1 MLHVDIHYAGKWI
14 YWVEFNRGTWNGI
27 FRVHP
32 SGDGL
37 EHVIKDGVGSNGIR
51 GECLISSAIKVEKD
65 IGPKFQKL
73 LKIQVLYGLIQQQK
87 MNS

>member
-51 GECLISSAIKVEKD
+51 GEGLISSAIKVEKD
-65 IGPKFQKL
+65 IGL
-73 LKIQVLYGLIQQQK
+73 LKIQVLYGLFLEQK
-87 MNS
+87 INSYL